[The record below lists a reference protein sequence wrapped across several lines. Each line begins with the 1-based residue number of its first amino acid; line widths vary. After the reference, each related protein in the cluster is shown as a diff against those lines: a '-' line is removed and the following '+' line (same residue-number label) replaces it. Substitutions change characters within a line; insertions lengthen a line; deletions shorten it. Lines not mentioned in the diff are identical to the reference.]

1 MGQSREALAR
11 LPAGLFAKEDSDMPA
26 GGVQT
31 PSEPP
36 RGRWVDPVSWVLL
49 EQVSQAGAYVC
60 RGTGDLIRVTPSG
73 PAGVESE
80 LIRKH
85 HDEPLYVTQISGNP
99 FIPISD
105 ARIAAANLDLDVD
118 F

>member
-1 MGQSREALAR
+1 
-11 LPAGLFAKEDSDMPA
+11 MPA
-26 GGVQT
+26 GGVQS

-36 RGRWVDPVSWVLL
+36 RGKWLDPISWVLL

-73 PAGVESE
+73 PTEVEAE

-85 HDEPLYVTQISGNP
+85 HDEQLYVTQISGNP

-105 ARIAAANLDLDVD
+105 ARIAAANLDLDID